1 MAIINDKNDKGKK
14 WLYAT
19 LAAATLMLGACADKE
34 ATTAEAGTATDAQ
47 VEVEQGAT
55 GVSTADKATEND
67 IAIASADDEAMA
79 VGNKDDVAVATADD
93 DVLDGSEQQEHVST
107 Y

>member
-1 MAIINDKNDKGKK
+1 MAIFTDKNDTRKK

-34 ATTAEAGTATDAQ
+34 ATTAEADTATDAQ
-47 VEVEQGAT
+47 VEVEQDAT
-55 GVSTADKATEND
+55 GVSTADKTNEVAV
-67 IAIASADDEAMA
+67 ASADDEAMA
-79 VGNKDDVAVATADD
+79 VGNNDDVAVATADD
-93 DVLDGSEQQEHVST
+93 DVLDGSEEQEHVST